1 MKTEKT
7 NPAPTPENDS
17 DSIEAALLWARLG
30 LERTAERIDQAA
42 ERFDF
47 DSIRLMRPTQYILST
62 IVRVLEE
69 KAGPC

>member
-7 NPAPTPENDS
+7 TPDPTPENEPDQ
-17 DSIEAALLWARLG
+17 IESALLWARLG